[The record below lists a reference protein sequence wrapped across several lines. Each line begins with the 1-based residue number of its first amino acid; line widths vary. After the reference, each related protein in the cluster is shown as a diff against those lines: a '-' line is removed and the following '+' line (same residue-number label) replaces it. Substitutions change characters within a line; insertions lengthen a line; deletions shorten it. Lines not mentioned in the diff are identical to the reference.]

1 MRSGPGPLAG
11 ARERMSIFSR
21 YVFRQVAGSLLLILL
36 SLSGVVWI
44 ALALRQLDVVTS
56 QGQDTLVL
64 LAMTTLALPNL
75 MAIIAPVALLI
86 AAIHT
91 LNRLNGDSE
100 LIVLTAAGATV
111 RWIARPLLA
120 LAFLVAAGVSLVN
133 HFVMPWSLRLLGDY
147 VLQVRTDL
155 LTQVIQPGRFSSP
168 ETNLTFHIR
177 ERALNGEL
185 LGLIMHDTREP
196 KQHQSYLAERGA
208 IVKQDGGAFLV
219 MSDGHILRRTDPQ
232 EPAQIIA
239 FKQNIVDLARFE
251 QKAGDGG
258 DLKPRER
265 YFRELIAPEPGSY
278 PAKMG
283 LGHFRAE
290 LHERFSNPLYPVAFA
305 MIALA
310 LVGQA
315 QSTRQSRIERIVV
328 ALFAAVGL
336 RLAGMACSNIVV
348 LNAAAVPVLYALP
361 LAGIAGSALL
371 IARNTQP
378 RRGASSLRD
387 RLAQAFAPLTARFRP
402 DGGLAPSGRA
412 RRGT

>member
-11 ARERMSIFSR
+11 ARERMTIVSR
-21 YVFRQVAGSLLLILL
+21 YVFRQAAGSLLLILL

-219 MSDGHILRRTDPQ
+219 MSDGHILRRTD
-232 EPAQIIA
+232 
-239 FKQNIVDLARFE
+239 LARFE

-283 LGHFRAE
+283 LGQFRAE

-361 LAGIAGSALL
+361 LVGIAGSALL